1 MILPRIAHRL
11 WTMASSA
18 EARRFANCLERP
30 GPAQAARL
38 RAILAANATSEFG
51 RIHRFASIDSVG
63 AFRRAV
69 PLQRYD
75 DFRPAID
82 RIRQGEPGVLTAE
95 PVERLLP
102 TSGSSGALKLVPSTA
117 ALRSEF
123 ARAIAAWTHDL
134 FRLHPA
140 CRGGPAY
147 WSVSPA
153 IDRPEIESALPIG
166 FEDDSAYVGGALA
179 PLVRSILAVPPGLQR
194 ERDASQFT
202 RRCLVSLLRAR
213 ELRLVS
219 VWHPTAWTLLLDA
232 LIERWPE
239 LLEGLGR
246 EAPARAKALAATDPR
261 DLAAIWPKLAVV
273 SCWTD
278 GHAARAAGALRAR
291 LPATTALLPKGLL
304 STEAVTTIPFAG
316 QRPLALRSHFVEFLD
331 DDGVARGVDEV
342 RIGGEYEI
350 VVTTGGG
357 LYRYRTGDRVRC
369 DRLLGRTPSLVF
381 LGRMDA
387 VSDLRG
393 EKLSDAHVG
402 AVLSELFGTR
412 RTVRFAMLAPEASE
426 RDAGYALC
434 LHDAAPADAGL
445 ADRLDRALRANP
457 HYDLCR
463 RLGQLRPVRIVAVV
477 ANAEERVVRE
487 RARRGQKVGD
497 IKPTALARELGWP
510 AHLVALAD
518 AAQAT
523 RVATASPNAAAVSCS
538 G

>member
-1 MILPRIAHRL
+1 MILPRIAHRV
-11 WTMASSA
+11 WTTATSL
-18 EARRFANCLERP
+18 EARRFAASLERP
-30 GPAQAARL
+30 GTAQAARL
-38 RAILAANATSEFG
+38 RAVLAANATSAFG
-51 RIHRFASIDSVG
+51 QAHRFASIDSID
-63 AFRRAV
+63 AFRRSV

-75 DFRPAID
+75 DLRPAID
-82 RIRQGEPGVLTAE
+82 RIREGERGVFTAE

-117 ALRSEF
+117 SLRSEF

-134 FRLHPA
+134 FRHHPT

-153 IDRPEIESALPIG
+153 IERPAIASSLPIG
-166 FEDDSAYVGGALA
+166 FEDDSAYVGGLLA

-194 ERDASQFT
+194 ERDPARFT
-202 RRCLVSLLRAR
+202 QRCLVALLRAS

-219 VWHPTAWTLLLDA
+219 VWHPTAWSLLLDA

-239 LLEGLGR
+239 LLEELGR
-246 EAPARAKALAATDPR
+246 EAPARAKQLATTDPR
-261 DLAAIWPKLAVV
+261 DLAAIWPRLAVV

-278 GHAARAAGALRAR
+278 GHAARAAESLRTR

-304 STEAVTTIPFAG
+304 STEAVITIPFAG
-316 QRPLALRSHFVEFLD
+316 HRPLALRSHFVEFLD
-331 DDGVARGVDEV
+331 DDGVAHGVEEV
-342 RIGGEYEI
+342 RVGGEYEI

-369 DRLLGRTPSLVF
+369 DRLLGRTPSLLF

-393 EKLSDAHVG
+393 EKLNDAHVG
-402 AVLSELFGTR
+402 AILRELFAAR
-412 RTVRFAMLAPEASE
+412 RTVRFAMLAPEESE
-426 RDAGYALC
+426 GHAGYALC
-434 LHDAAPADAGL
+434 LHDAAPAEANL
-445 ADRLDRALRANP
+445 AERLDRSLRANP

-463 RLGQLRPVRIVAVV
+463 RLGQLRPVRIVTVSAD
-477 ANAEERVVRE
+477 AEERVCRE
-487 RARRGQKVGD
+487 RARRGQRLGD

-510 AHLVALAD
+510 AHLALSGTAPNE
-518 AAQAT
+518 AASS
-523 RVATASPNAAAVSCS
+523 VAVSCS